1 MPRRWVCLL
10 NHNGSDVPLNAA
22 SLAHDAPKTH
32 RSGRRFCCR
41 PHRASTTSSQPRLAA
56 TRRGEFPRSR
66 SLSHGSLPG
75 SVGRTVNAGTKS
87 LTLSLADRYSTAPH
101 VVDIIPDRES
111 PGSCATTAVLKI
123 KGSSPLEKRHALSI
137 FASGAGATAA
147 RPSRHRRPHRARVA
161 HPAEA
166 CKGCAKSVEDPEQ
179 EEQWRVFVDSIVRLE
194 MRST

>member
-1 MPRRWVCLL
+1 M
-10 NHNGSDVPLNAA
+10 
-22 SLAHDAPKTH
+22 
-32 RSGRRFCCR
+32 
-41 PHRASTTSSQPRLAA
+41 
-56 TRRGEFPRSR
+56 
-66 SLSHGSLPG
+66 
-75 SVGRTVNAGTKS
+75 NAGTKS

-137 FASGAGATAA
+137 FASGSGATAA